1 MYIVVDIGGTKT
13 RVAGSADLE
22 AFGEPMIFDTPQKYD
37 EGIAAIVEAARTCSM
52 GSSVELISIGAPGVI
67 APDHRSLATKGN
79 IPDWKDKPL
88 AAEIES
94 ALGGKAYMENDTA
107 LCGLGEALY
116 GAGKGVDTIMYMT
129 VSTGV
134 GGVRIVHGHI
144 DSPERRA
151 EIGYQY
157 LSIGDPLQRFSDLV
171 SGKAIQKRFG
181 VHPKELGKDHAVW
194 EELARHT
201 AIGVHNSILHW
212 SPDRVV
218 LGGSMF
224 NEIGIPVE
232 RVKFHLQ
239 GIMRAFR
246 AIPEIV
252 HSQLGDVGGLWGGMA
267 RLKQLK

>member
-1 MYIVVDIGGTKT
+1 M
-13 RVAGSADLE
+13 
-22 AFGEPMIFDTPQKYD
+22 
-37 EGIAAIVEAARTCSM
+37 
-52 GSSVELISIGAPGVI
+52 
-67 APDHRSLATKGN
+67 
-79 IPDWKDKPL
+79 
-88 AAEIES
+88 
-94 ALGGKAYMENDTA
+94 
-107 LCGLGEALY
+107 
-116 GAGKGVDTIMYMT
+116 
-129 VSTGV
+129 
-134 GGVRIVHGHI
+134 
-144 DSPERRA
+144 
-151 EIGYQY
+151 
-157 LSIGDPLQRFSDLV
+157 
-171 SGKAIQKRFG
+171 
-181 VHPKELGKDHAVW
+181 W